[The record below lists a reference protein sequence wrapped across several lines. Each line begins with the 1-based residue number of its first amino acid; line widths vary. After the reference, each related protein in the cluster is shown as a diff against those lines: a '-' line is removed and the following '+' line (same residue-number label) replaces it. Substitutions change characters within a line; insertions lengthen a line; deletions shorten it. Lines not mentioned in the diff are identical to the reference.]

1 MTDFTSGLSSAND
14 YLNRTVSIPNSIDI
28 GPAGAII
35 KGETSFS
42 LRELICSL
50 LAGNGIKLP
59 NLQICLK
66 ANIAGLLAEIGININ
81 GALAK
86 LQGALNK
93 VQAALDS
100 FIAHTN
106 IENIIGR
113 LNDAI
118 AEFAAIANMINFCGT
133 PIMPRAIPNVLG
145 DLFGSFTGAGQNVLD
160 QLGTIANSDIGG
172 CISLPGAGGSSGA
185 SFSAG
190 IFTGGTLGD
199 IADLMKQPDGSYSI
213 QGLINAPQSVLD
225 GFADQMDA
233 FANDMQNLIE
243 FENNFKGTEPDSTTG
258 ETGNGGSVFSP
269 VDRIHTGIG
278 VAIDPSTMT
287 LAQAQRLGAGL
298 QAAFNQLEP
307 YEVDASGKSIFDYIL
322 EPELISKLR
331 NQTDPE
337 IQGVTRVATYDY
349 CGRVTGYTD
358 VPDAATS
365 AVSAGSPVEPSAQ
378 PAATAIATT
387 GTVVNTPSNATT
399 NLTNPNPIAQEDIP
413 SSPIGKAGDKKGAI
427 ATDGEHMYIATADY
441 DGVTNIW
448 KRASLGTW

>member
-28 GPAGAII
+28 GPAGAIV

-50 LAGNGIKLP
+50 LAGNGVKLP

-81 GALAK
+81 AALAK

-93 VQAALDS
+93 AQAALDK

-145 DLFGSFTGAGQNVLD
+145 DLFGSFTGAGQDVLNK
-160 QLGTIANSDIGG
+160 LGTIANSDIGG
-172 CISLPGAGGSSGA
+172 CISLPGAGGSVGA
-185 SFSAG
+185 SFSGG
-190 IFTGGTLGD
+190 IFTGGTLKS
-199 IADLMKQPDGSYSI
+199 IADLMDGVGI
-213 QGLINAPQSVLD
+213 QGLIDAPQSVLD
-225 GFADQMDA
+225 GFVSELNSFSD
-233 FANDMQNLIE
+233 DMNKLIE
-243 FENNFKGTEPDSTTG
+243 FENNFKGTETDSTTG
-258 ETGNGGSVFSP
+258 ETVNGGSVFSP
-269 VDRIHTGIG
+269 VDRIHTGVG

-322 EPELISKLR
+322 EPELIAKLR

-337 IQGVTRVATYDY
+337 IQGVTRVPTYDY

-358 VPDAATS
+358 VPDAATI
-365 AVSAGSPVEPSAQ
+365 AVSEGAPVVANTQ
-378 PAATAIATT
+378 PAATGIATT
-387 GTVVNTPSNATT
+387 GTVVNTPSNTTT
-399 NLTNPNPIAQEDIP
+399 NLTNPNPIASKPTP
-413 SSPIGKAGDKKGAI
+413 SSPVGEAGDKKGDI
-427 ATDGEHMYIATADY
+427 ATGDGFIYVATGDY
-441 DGVTNIW
+441 DGVSNIW
-448 KRASLGTW
+448 VRSVATSNW